1 MTRAG
6 WPRPPTSASSASR
19 TGSTGPPRARR
30 ATSPSSGGRSAAI
43 SVSTGR
49 MPAASASSTMSSPSA
64 RNCPS
69 ARRWRRAWS
78 LRACF
83 SRALPWE
90 VIGSTAGSPSCGKRG
105 LGCLGERSER
115 LRVGDR
121 EVREHLAVELDLGL
135 AQSVHE
141 LVVGEP
147 VLAGAGVDAD
157 DPEPAEVA
165 LARAAVAIGVGE
177 RLQHLLLRL
186 AVGVLLDAAIALR
199 GLEHLAAFLLGVDA
213 EFHACHRRAPIAF
226 PGGAAPR
233 FDPPGPSPWPGA
245 SPAAASRSCARAG
258 GCGTRAAAAPC
269 PRSSRGTASS

>member
-90 VIGSTAGSPSCGKRG
+90 VIGSTAGSPSCG
-105 LGCLGERSER
+105 ER
-115 LRVGDR
+115 
-121 EVREHLAVELDLGL
+121 LAVELDLGL

-165 LARAAVAIGVGE
+165 LAGAAVAIGVGE

-186 AVGVLLDAAIALR
+186 AVGVLL
-199 GLEHLAAFLLGVDA
+199 
-213 EFHACHRRAPIAF
+213 
-226 PGGAAPR
+226 
-233 FDPPGPSPWPGA
+233 
-245 SPAAASRSCARAG
+245 
-258 GCGTRAAAAPC
+258 
-269 PRSSRGTASS
+269 